1 MIFSVVVP
9 FLNEEKYIERCLFS
23 LREQDFDKKEFEIIL
38 IDNGST
44 DASSWIVKKFPE
56 FILLMEEKGNEYT
69 ARNKALEIAKGEII
83 AFSDAYCEVS
93 RDWLSRIY
101 DGVTGSDAKIALG
114 RREFPGNI
122 SLALRMFEDYENA
135 KVEYL
140 FTHSLK
146 EYYFGFG
153 NNMAMKAELFRQLG
167 LFSENLGATG
177 DTEFVHRYLSSCTD
191 FKIVFIKEMKI
202 THLEVMDLK
211 TWLGKYREYAKYENL
226 LKEGG
231 GYKPLNSKT
240 RRKIASYCIRKNDY
254 KALHTILFCLLMIL
268 GALFYN
274 TGKITG
280 YIRFLFL
287 GKT

>member
-23 LREQDFDKKEFEIIL
+23 LREQDFDKNEFEIIF

-44 DASSWIVKKFPE
+44 DASSGIVKKFQE
-56 FILLMEEKGNEYT
+56 VILLTEEKGNEYT

-83 AFSDAYCEVS
+83 AFSDADCEVS

-101 DGVTGSDAKIALG
+101 DVVNGSGVKIALG

-122 SLALRMFEDYENA
+122 PLSLRMFEDYENA

-140 FTHSLK
+140 FIHSLK

-167 LFSENLGATG
+167 LFAENLGATG

-191 FKIVFIKEMKI
+191 SKMVFIKEMRI
-202 THLEVMDLK
+202 THLEVTDLI

-231 GYKPLNSKT
+231 VYKPLNYKT
-240 RRKIASYCIRKNDY
+240 RKKVASYCIRKNNY
-254 KALHTILFCLLMIL
+254 KALHTILFFLMMIL
-268 GALFYN
+268 GGLFYY

-280 YIRFLFL
+280 YIRFVFL